1 MEWLRRISLA
11 LGLAAALGMVFLD
24 WELVANLQ
32 RFSRDARHVEDLQ
45 ILAILLFGIAGLYS
59 ILFLVAPFLSAQV
72 MKRQSDRTIACIK
85 DQLRMT
91 ISELRELRV
100 PAASESTAH
109 SSQYR
114 QLAGRIQYVNAE
126 MAQVY
131 RSLGVLF
138 ASRDVESARAH
149 FYQALALSTEPS
161 VTAEIHYT
169 FACVLARHHHLDE
182 ASEELEAAFA
192 QADRIVAEMLAKDI
206 EEGGPLCAL
215 ANTEPFD
222 FQVNRLLMSVSVGL

>member
-1 MEWLRRISLA
+1 MEQPY
-11 LGLAAALGMVFLD
+11 GMVAADFAGSRAGGRARNGVPRLGTGG
-24 WELVANLQ
+24 EPAAVL
-32 RFSRDARHVEDLQ
+32 RDARHIEDLQ

-100 PAASESTAH
+100 PAATSESGAN

-114 QLAGRIQYVNAE
+114 QLAGRIQYVNGE

-149 FYQALALSTEPS
+149 FYQALALSQSLRLPPRSTIRSPAFWPATTIWTKPPKSWKPPS
-161 VTAEIHYT
+161 PRPT
-169 FACVLARHHHLDE
+169 
-182 ASEELEAAFA
+182 
-192 QADRIVAEMLAKDI
+192 
-206 EEGGPLCAL
+206 
-215 ANTEPFD
+215 
-222 FQVNRLLMSVSVGL
+222 GLWPRCWPRT